1 MRCCRHLDMPTLTME
16 EVARHDGRDG
26 SYWMEL
32 RGEVYDVTEFVPRH
46 PGGSLV
52 ELGAGRQATTLF
64 ESYHPGPALDRARR
78 VLGKKAKHVGTLTP
92 SEQEVYGDPAFFDTL
107 RQRVDA
113 VLRERGL
120 TYSSGSWLVAVE
132 SVVLV
137 LLFLGAWAWRLSDGP
152 ILAAVLGGLVMA
164 RLGFAMHSGNHA
176 AVGRRSRANA
186 AVGTLMDLIGGSSTV
201 WQATHQV
208 SHHGKPNVSGYD
220 NDAEIGFPLLRF
232 HPALPRRPLHRIQTV
247 GLAIGMSLGLVK
259 WVISDLKYLALGR
272 ASNVSIHVSRAA
284 WIKVIVFKTLW
295 VVMHVVIPV
304 IVLGPLQGLVG
315 TFVLMA
321 VAAYYM
327 EGIFIVNHLQR
338 DLVPLPGAHW
348 AEQQV
353 QGTANWGS
361 AKRWTNWIS
370 GGLNH
375 QIEHHLFP
383 SMAIHL
389 YPVISPVVRQTCE
402 EFGLRYRDYSGF
414 WVAMADCMRYLH
426 ELGRP
431 VPERDAEPLPAE

>member
-1 MRCCRHLDMPTLTME
+1 MPTVTMD

-26 SYWMEL
+26 TYWLEL

-52 ELGAGRQATTLF
+52 ELGAGRHATTLF
-64 ESYHPGPALDRARR
+64 ESYHPGPALGRARR
-78 VLGKKAKHVGTLTP
+78 VLGKKAKHVGTLP
-92 SEQEVYGDPAFFDTL
+92 PAEQEPYGDPAFFEAV
-107 RQRVDA
+107 RERVDA
-113 VLRERGL
+113 LLRERGL
-120 TYSSGSWLVAVE
+120 TYHSGSWLVAVE

-137 LLFLGAWAWRLSDGP
+137 LLFLGAWAWRLADGSM
-152 ILAAVLGGLVMA
+152 LAAVLGGLVMA

-176 AVGRRSRANA
+176 AVARRSRANA
-186 AVGTLMDLIGGSSTV
+186 AVGTLMDLVGGSSTV

-259 WVISDLKYLALGR
+259 WVTSDITHLVRGR

-284 WIKVIVFKTLW
+284 WIKVIVFKSLW
-295 VVMHVVIPV
+295 TVMHVVLPIAL
-304 IVLGPLQGLVG
+304 LGPLVGLLG
-315 TFVLMA
+315 TFVMMA
-321 VAAYYM
+321 IAAYYM

-338 DLVPLPGAHW
+338 GLVPIPGAHW

-389 YPVISPVVRQTCE
+389 YPVISPVVRRTCE
-402 EFGLRYRDYSGF
+402 EFGLRYRDYPGF
-414 WVAMADCMRYLH
+414 WIAMADCMRYLH

-431 VPERDAEPLPAE
+431 VPERDSEPLPAE

>member
-1 MRCCRHLDMPTLTME
+1 ME

-26 SYWMEL
+26 TYWLEVA
-32 RGEVYDVTEFVPRH
+32 GEVYDVTAFVPRH
-46 PGGSLV
+46 PGGRLL
-52 ELGAGRQATTLF
+52 EIGAGRHATTLF
-64 ESYHPGPALDRARR
+64 ESYHPGPSLDRARR
-78 VLGKKAKHVGTLTP
+78 VLGRKAKHVGSLAP
-92 SEQEVYGDPAFFDTL
+92 AEREVYGDPAFFDAV

-113 VLRERGL
+113 LLRERGL
-120 TYSSGSWLVAVE
+120 DYRSGGWLLGLE

-137 LLFLGAWAWRLSDGP
+137 LSFLAAWLWRMTDGSY
-152 ILAAVLGGLVMA
+152 IAAVLGGVVMA
-164 RLGFAMHSGNHA
+164 RLGFAMHCGNHA
-176 AVGRRSRANA
+176 AVGRRSRANM
-186 AVGTLMDLIGGSSTV
+186 AVGTLMDFIGGSSAV

-208 SHHGKPNVSGYD
+208 SHHGKPNVSGFD

-232 HPALPRRPLHRIQTV
+232 HPALPRRPVHRIQTV
-247 GLAIGMSLGLVK
+247 GLGIGMSLGLVK
-259 WVISDLKYLALGR
+259 WVISDLKYLLRGQAT
-272 ASNVSIHVSRAA
+272 NVSLHVSRGA
-284 WIKVIVFKTLW
+284 WAKVIVFKSLW
-295 VVMHVVIPV
+295 VIMHVVIPV
-304 IVLGPLQGLVG
+304 ALLGPLHGLLG

-338 DLVPLPGAHW
+338 DLVPRPGAHW

-353 QGTANWGS
+353 QGTANWG
-361 AKRWTNWIS
+361 AGKRWTNWIS

-389 YPVISPVVRQTCE
+389 YPVISPVVRKTCE
-402 EFGLRYRDYSGF
+402 EFGLEYRDYRGF
-414 WVAMADCMRYLH
+414 WIAMGHCVGYLH

-431 VPERDAEPLPAE
+431 VSESEAEGEPAAAQ

>member
-1 MRCCRHLDMPTLTME
+1 ME
-16 EVARHDGRDG
+16 ELARHDGRDG
-26 SYWMEL
+26 TYWLEIG
-32 RGEVYDVTEFVPRH
+32 GEVYDVTAFVPRH
-46 PGGSLV
+46 PGGRLL
-52 ELGAGRQATTLF
+52 ELGAGRHATTLF

-78 VLGKKAKHVGTLTP
+78 VLGKKAAHVGSLLP
-92 SEQEVYGDPAFFDTL
+92 AEREPYGDPAFFEAV

-113 VLRERGL
+113 LLRERGL
-120 TYSSGSWLVAVE
+120 DYRSGGWIMALE

-137 LLFLGAWAWRLSDGP
+137 LLFLGAWAWRLQGGAY
-152 ILAAVLGGLVMA
+152 LAAVLGGVVMA
-164 RLGFAMHSGNHA
+164 RLGFAMHCGNHA
-176 AVGRRSRANA
+176 AVGRRSRGNM
-186 AVGTLMDLIGGSSTV
+186 AVGTLMDLVGGSSTV

-208 SHHGKPNVSGYD
+208 SHHGKPNVSGAD

-259 WVISDLKYLALGR
+259 WVISDLKYLLRGR
-272 ASNVSIHVSRAA
+272 AVHVAVHVSRAD
-284 WIKVIVFKTLW
+284 WMKVITFKTLW
-295 VVMHVVIPV
+295 VVMHVVLPIA
-304 IVLGPLQGLVG
+304 IVGPLHGLLG
-315 TFVLMA
+315 TLVMMA

-353 QGTANWGS
+353 QGTANWG
-361 AKRWTNWIS
+361 AGKRWTNWIS

-389 YPVISPVVRQTCE
+389 YPLISPVVRQTCE
-402 EFGLRYRDYSGF
+402 EFGLEYRDYPGF
-414 WVAMADCMRYLH
+414 WVAMANCMGYLH
-426 ELGRP
+426 ALGRP
-431 VPERDAEPLPAE
+431 VPETQGEPLPAE